1 MLKQLEIFHNLVREF
16 KKDSTVEGVLLNG
29 SVAVG
34 TATEESDLDI
44 IVLGK
49 KEEFVSQLI
58 DSVLVEIHYTSFESA
73 INKLRTNP
81 KEVYKYLDAKIEYDS
96 GKAQE
101 IITYA
106 ENTFENYH
114 VTQKERNEIAYWLK
128 SIKPKLEAAFSKQDL
143 LLISY
148 LVSVNTWKVLEGIW
162 AVNQKPVPPASSLYR
177 RYKELELIPS
187 QNWFEGLLIGDP
199 EHRGQIMIESI
210 DWILKRLQ
218 D

>member
-16 KKDSTVEGVLLNG
+16 KKDSTVEGLLLNG

-114 VTQKERNEIAYWLK
+114 VTQKERHEIAYWLK

-148 LVSVNTWKVLEGIW
+148 LVSINTWKVLEGIW
-162 AVNQKPVPPASSLYR
+162 AVNHKPVPPASSLYR

-210 DWILKRLQ
+210 GWLLKRLE

>member
-1 MLKQLEIFHNLVREF
+1 MLKQLEIFHNLVQEF

-73 INKLRTNP
+73 INKLKTNP
-81 KEVYKYLDAKIEYDS
+81 KEVYRYLDAKIEYDS

-101 IITYA
+101 IMTYA

-114 VTQKERNEIAYWLK
+114 VTQKEMNEISYWLK

-187 QNWFEGLLIGDP
+187 QNWFEGLLIEDS

>member
-1 MLKQLEIFHNLVREF
+1 MLKQLEIFHNLVGEF
-16 KKDSTVEGVLLNG
+16 KKDSTIEGVLLNG

-81 KEVYKYLDAKIEYDS
+81 KEVYKYLDAKIEYDN

-101 IITYA
+101 IISYA
-106 ENTFENYH
+106 ENTYKKYR
-114 VTQKERNEIAYWLK
+114 VLEREQNEISYWLK
-128 SIKPKLEAAFSKQDL
+128 SVKLKLEAAFSNQDL

-148 LVSVNTWKVLEGIW
+148 LVSINTWKVLEGIW
-162 AVNQKPVPPASSLYR
+162 AVNQKPIPPASSLYR

-187 QNWFEGLLIGDP
+187 QNWFEGLLIGDS